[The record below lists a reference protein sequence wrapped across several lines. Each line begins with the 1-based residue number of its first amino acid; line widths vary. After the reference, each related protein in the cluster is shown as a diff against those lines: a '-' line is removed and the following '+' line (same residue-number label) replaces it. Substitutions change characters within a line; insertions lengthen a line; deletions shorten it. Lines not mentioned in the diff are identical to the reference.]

1 MLGKLHQGHQGIVKC
16 RELAKSSVWWNG
28 LSTQLE
34 NLIKSCQK
42 CIEGSQNV
50 REPLIPS
57 KFPDRPW
64 QKVATDLFELD
75 GQKYLLVVDYYSRFI
90 EIAKLFGTTSAA
102 VINHL
107 KSIFGRHGIP
117 EIVFSDN
124 GPQYASQT
132 FREFAGKYYFK
143 HITSSPN
150 YPQSNGLAE
159 RSVQTIKQM
168 LKKSDDPYLALLMY
182 RSTPLSNGY
191 SPAELLMNRKIKTNV
206 PINPKQLKPKLPN
219 VKLIQKRE
227 LNNKKKQ
234 KQNFDRRHRARN
246 LRQLKPGNNVWLK
259 DQKCPGVVKTCLDLP
274 RSYVIK
280 TQEGDVRRN
289 RSHVVD
295 KQQSTETETG
305 QHVAAEL

>member
-1 MLGKLHQGHQGIVKC
+1 M
-16 RELAKSSVWWNG
+16 
-28 LSTQLE
+28 
-34 NLIKSCQK
+34 
-42 CIEGSQNV
+42 
-50 REPLIPS
+50 
-57 KFPDRPW
+57 
-64 QKVATDLFELD
+64 
-75 GQKYLLVVDYYSRFI
+75 
-90 EIAKLFGTTSAA
+90 
-102 VINHL
+102 
-107 KSIFGRHGIP
+107 
-117 EIVFSDN
+117 
-124 GPQYASQT
+124 
-132 FREFAGKYYFK
+132 
-143 HITSSPN
+143 
-150 YPQSNGLAE
+150 
-159 RSVQTIKQM
+159 
-168 LKKSDDPYLALLMY
+168 
-182 RSTPLSNGY
+182 
-191 SPAELLMNRKIKTNV
+191 

-305 QHVAAEL
+305 QHAESERVNEDGMCENKNMNEIESRSIENENSNGSGYVTRSGRLSKAPIKLDL